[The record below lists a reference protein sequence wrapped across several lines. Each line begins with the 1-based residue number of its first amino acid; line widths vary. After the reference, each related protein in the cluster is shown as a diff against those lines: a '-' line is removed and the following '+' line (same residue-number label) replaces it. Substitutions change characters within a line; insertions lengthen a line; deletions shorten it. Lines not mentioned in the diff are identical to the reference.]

1 MGKRKY
7 FTKSKY
13 SLGLPDLIKIQKDSY
28 DWFLKNG
35 LKELVKEFSPIQDA
49 VGNKYELHFLD
60 CEIDEPKFDEIT
72 SRNRNL
78 TYKAPATIKVKLVNK
93 KSGKKQTQEVYFG
106 DIPLMSKR
114 GTFIINGVERAI
126 VSQLIRSPGVYISRE
141 NIRGRFCYGGK
152 IIPERGSWLEFATG
166 RKNVVWVRVDRQRKV
181 PATALLR
188 VFGIGS
194 DDEILDWFKDL
205 NEDEMEYLKETLE
218 KDPSSSEKE
227 GFIEVY
233 KKMRP
238 GELATIDNAKKLIN
252 ASFFRHD
259 RYDLSKVGRFKMN
272 QRLGFKQS
280 VKKRVLRTEDIFRVL
295 KEIIKLNVSQEPADD
310 IDHLSNRRVRAVGEL
325 VQSRMR
331 VGMLRM
337 QRIIKDRM
345 SVAEDE
351 KVTPG
356 KLINIKPIG
365 GVLQKF
371 FKSSPLSHFMD
382 QTNILSELE
391 HKRRL
396 TVSGPGGLNKDRAG
410 LEVRDVHRTY
420 YGKICPIQ
428 TPEGPNIG
436 LVNQLACYAKLN
448 EFGFIETPY
457 RKVKNG
463 KLTDKIV
470 YLNAREEE
478 EHVLAPFSVEVDQK
492 GKIVEDTVEARI
504 NGKPTICDKK
514 EVEFIDTAPN
524 QIISVATSLIPFL
537 EHNDAAR
544 ALMGS
549 NMQRQAVPLLKPEAP
564 LVGTGVEKKV
574 AEDSGYVIKAKEKGK
589 ITELDSKHIV
599 VTYDSGKSEE
609 FELEKYQRSNF
620 DTCFNQRPTVSMGE
634 KVEKGQVL
642 VEGASTE
649 DGELALGENVLC
661 AFMPWEGGNY
671 EDAILISSRMVKNDK
686 YTSVHIKEHTID
698 VRETKFGEES
708 TTCDIP
714 NVSEKKLKDLDEDG
728 IIRVGAKVKSGDIL
742 VGKITPKGE
751 VELTPEEKLLH
762 AIFGE
767 KSQDVRDSS
776 LYLEHGE
783 EGKVIGVRIF
793 SRDKGDKLKPGIIK
807 TIQVLVADKR
817 KIQVGDKLS
826 GRHGNKGVIS
836 KVVPEED
843 MPYLKDGT
851 PVDIILNPLGVVSR
865 MNLGQILET
874 HLGLAANELNYKVA
888 TPPLNGLSEDQI
900 RQELKKAGYPENG
913 KLTLYNGKTGKKFD
927 HKVTVGYIYMLKL
940 NHLIEDKMHQRS
952 IGPYSLV
959 TQQPLGGKAQFGG
972 QRFGEME
979 VWALEGYG
987 AAFTLQEML
996 TIKSDDV
1003 IGRNKAYNSII
1014 EGDPV
1019 EEINIPESFNVLVRE
1034 LRGLGLETNMLKNGN
1049 KVKIKGL
1056 HKDADK
1062 KKKKRKKSKK

>member
-28 DWFLKNG
+28 DWFLNNG
-35 LKELVKEFSPIQDA
+35 LEEVIKEISPIQDA
-49 VGNKYELHFLD
+49 VGKNYELHFLG
-60 CEIDEPKFDEIT
+60 CHVDEPKFDEMT

-78 TYKAPATIKVKLVNK
+78 TYKAPVNVKIRLINK
-93 KSGKKQTQEVYFG
+93 KTGKKQTQEVYFG
-106 DIPLMSKR
+106 DMPLMSKR
-114 GTFIINGVERAI
+114 GTFIINGIERVI

-141 NIRGRFCYGGK
+141 NVRGRFCYGGK
-152 IIPERGSWLEFATG
+152 IIPERGSWLEFITD
-166 RKNVVWVRVDRQRKV
+166 RHKVVWVRIDRQRKI

-194 DDEILDWFKDL
+194 DKEILDWFKGL
-205 NEDEMEYLKETLE
+205 GKKEMEYLKETLE
-218 KDPSSSEKE
+218 KDPSSSEKQ
-227 GFIEVY
+227 GFVEVY

-238 GELATIDNAKKLIN
+238 GELPTIDNARSLIE

-259 RYDLSKVGRFKMN
+259 RYDLSKVGRFKLN
-272 QRLGFKQS
+272 QRLGFK
-280 VKKRVLRTEDIFRVL
+280 KKIEKRVLRTEDIFHVL
-295 KEIIKLNVSQEPADD
+295 KEIISLNVSQEPADD
-310 IDHLSNRRVRAVGEL
+310 IDHLSSRRVRAVGEL

-337 QRIIKDRM
+337 QRIVKDRM
-345 SVAEDE
+345 STIEAE
-351 KVTPG
+351 KMTPG
-356 KLINIKPIG
+356 KLVNIRPIG
-365 GVLQKF
+365 GVLQQF
-371 FKSSPLSHFMD
+371 FMSSPLSHFMD
-382 QTNILSELE
+382 QVNILSELE

-436 LVNQLACYAKLN
+436 LVNQLACFARLN
-448 EFGFIETPY
+448 NFGFIETPY
-457 RKVKNG
+457 RKVQKG
-463 KLTDKIV
+463 KLTNEIV
-470 YLNAREEE
+470 YLNAKEEE
-478 EHVLAPFSVEVDQK
+478 EHVLAPFSVKVDQN
-492 GKIVEDTVEARI
+492 GKIIENIVEARI
-504 NGKPTICDKK
+504 HGKPSICDRD

-549 NMQRQAVPLLKPEAP
+549 NMQRQAVPLCRPEAP

-574 AEDSGYVIKAKEKGK
+574 AEDSGYVIKAKEDGK
-589 ITELDSKHIV
+589 IVEVDSKHIV
-599 VTYDSGKSEE
+599 VKYKSGKKQE

-620 DTCFNQRPTVSMGE
+620 DTCFNQRPRVDQDQ
-634 KVEKGQVL
+634 KIKKGDVL

-671 EDAILISSRMVKNDK
+671 EDAILISSRLAKTDK
-686 YTSVHIKEHTID
+686 YSSIHIKEHTID
-698 VRETKFGEES
+698 VRETKFGKES

-728 IIRVGAKVKSGDIL
+728 IVRIGAKVKSGDIL
-742 VGKITPKGE
+742 VGKITPEGE

-793 SRDKGDKLKPGIIK
+793 SRDAGDKLKPGIIK
-807 TIQVLVADKR
+807 SIQVLVADMK
-817 KIQVGDKLS
+817 KIQVGDKMS

-836 KVVPEED
+836 KIVPEED

-851 PVDIILNPLGVVSR
+851 PVDVILNPLGVVSR

-874 HLGLAANELNYKVA
+874 HLGLAANELGYKVA
-888 TPPLNGLSEDQI
+888 TPTLNGLSENQI
-900 RQELKKAGYPENG
+900 RQELKKAGFPEDG
-913 KLTLYNGKTGKKFD
+913 KLTLYNGKTGERFENN
-927 HKVTVGYIYMLKL
+927 VTVGYIYMLKL
-940 NHLIEDKMHQRS
+940 NHLVEDKIHKRS

-987 AAFTLQEML
+987 AAYTLQEML

-1003 IGRNKAYNSII
+1003 VGRNKAYSSIM
-1014 EGDPV
+1014 EGEPV
-1019 EEINIPESFNVLVRE
+1019 EEINTPEAFNVLVRE
-1034 LRGLGLETNMLKNGN
+1034 LRGLCLETNMLKNG
-1049 KVKIKGL
+1049 KRVKIKGL
-1056 HKDADK
+1056 HKNADK
-1062 KKKKRKKSKK
+1062 QNKKKEKK